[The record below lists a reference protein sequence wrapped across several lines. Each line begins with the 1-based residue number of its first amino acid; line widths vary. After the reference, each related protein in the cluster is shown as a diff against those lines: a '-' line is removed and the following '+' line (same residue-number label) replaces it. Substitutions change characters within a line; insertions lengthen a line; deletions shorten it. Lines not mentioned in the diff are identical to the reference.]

1 MVSNEDLQSMLEDAS
16 WLVACAGVAAMVL
29 PVTRA
34 MGAKLRELAGHH
46 SIPREDLDRISMSY
60 GWWAARRAE
69 AFCPH
74 NDVACVEREA
84 KRLYEAA
91 TRRR

>member
-1 MVSNEDLQSMLEDAS
+1 MVSTQDLQSVVGFALWA
-16 WLVACAGVAAMVL
+16 VACAGVAAVVT

-34 MGAKLRELAGHH
+34 VGAKLAEHH
-46 SIPREDLDRISMSY
+46 SIPREDLDRIAESY

-84 KRLYEAA
+84 KRLYESAV
-91 TRRR
+91 RRR